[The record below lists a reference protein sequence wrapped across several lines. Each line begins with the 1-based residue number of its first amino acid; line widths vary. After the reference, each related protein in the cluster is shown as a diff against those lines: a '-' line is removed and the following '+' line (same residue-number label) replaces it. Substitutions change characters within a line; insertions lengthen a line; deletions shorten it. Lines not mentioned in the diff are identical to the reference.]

1 MSINMS
7 MYHSIALD
15 IAQRI
20 INDEFPVGTKVS
32 GRTLLA
38 SHYNVS
44 SETIRKAVG
53 LLKDANVVSVS
64 QGKEVVVLSVEEAYH
79 FIEHHKSMQSV
90 YSLKQELELL
100 LAEKQETDRRLE
112 QILNDIIGYSD
123 RLKNLTPYNPIEIN
137 TPENSHIVG
146 KTIAQIKLWQH
157 TGATVVAIR
166 RGTEIIISPGPLAV
180 IEANDRIVVVGKDDV
195 LQQTTDFINR
205 SNDSVEKDL
214 SFG

>member
-1 MSINMS
+1 MSVNMS

-44 SETIRKAVG
+44 SETIRKAVS

-64 QGKEVVVLSVEEAYH
+64 QGKEVVVISVAEAYH

-90 YSLKQELELL
+90 YSLKQELEVL
-100 LAEKQETDRRLE
+100 LAEKQATDRRFE
-112 QILNDIIGYSD
+112 QIINDIIGYSD
-123 RLKNLTPYNPIEIN
+123 RLKNLTPYNPIEVKA
-137 TPENSHIVG
+137 PENSHVVG
-146 KTIAQIKLWQH
+146 KTIAQLKLWQH

-166 RGTEIIISPGPLAV
+166 RGTEIIISPGPLAA
-180 IEANDRIVVVGKDDV
+180 IQANDRIVVVGKDDV
-195 LQQTTDFINR
+195 LQQMTSFLNK
-205 SNDSVEKDL
+205 SNETAEKDL